1 MLLLALMSAVAL
13 EPAIQTTG
21 FLDATPETYRALAVR
36 PISRRPVSGAKRPR
50 GTPRPICIAAP

>member
-21 FLDATPETYRALAVR
+21 LLDATPETYRAPAVHPDR
-36 PISRRPVSGAKRPR
+36 KSVV
-50 GTPRPICIAAP
+50 